1 MEVGYQFGEGHLAQ
15 PLLSVEEIATGYQ
28 TAMTR
33 VLKPEIKKKKKNST
47 KERPHNLL
55 KTFRGP

>member
-15 PLLSVEEIATGYQ
+15 PLLSVEEIATEYQ

-33 VLKPEIKKKKKNST
+33 VLKPEEKKIRT
-47 KERPHNLL
+47 KERPQNLL

>member
-33 VLKPEIKKKKKNST
+33 VLKPEIKKKIEQKKG
-47 KERPHNLL
+47 H
-55 KTFRGP
+55 KTC

>member
-33 VLKPEIKKKKKNST
+33 VLKPEIKKKKK
-47 KERPHNLL
+47 K
-55 KTFRGP
+55 